1 MVEASR
7 VLTVYVFLAGYIMC
21 VLCTRLRVGKEKSGL
36 AVAGVRRL
44 VLTYDHSR
52 KNTLRPVLA
61 LSLSFQ
67 V

>member
-44 VLTYDHSR
+44 VRVHTTIVERIL
-52 KNTLRPVLA
+52 
-61 LSLSFQ
+61 
-67 V
+67 